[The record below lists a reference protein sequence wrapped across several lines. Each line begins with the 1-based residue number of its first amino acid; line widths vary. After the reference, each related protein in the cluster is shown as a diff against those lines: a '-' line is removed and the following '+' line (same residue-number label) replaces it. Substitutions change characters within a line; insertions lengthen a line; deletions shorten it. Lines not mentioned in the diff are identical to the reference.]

1 MFVTKNAAQ
10 ILGQLLSVAIL
21 ICILAIIDQFV
32 SSLLLYFL
40 IQQDRKHCLHFQTF
54 DPMQGPDNI
63 TAEMIE
69 EQEDATK
76 SADDVDDNDGVDNN
90 NDGANDTD
98 DVDDNDGTKKM
109 KFMLSGFCDENK
121 KNRYL
126 TVDTAA
132 ALIKAVRG
140 K

>member
-1 MFVTKNAAQ
+1 MFVTKNAVQ

-32 SSLLLYFL
+32 SRLLLYFL

-76 SADDVDDNDGVDNN
+76 SADNNDGVDNN
-90 NDGANDTD
+90 NDGANDPD
-98 DVDDNDGTKKM
+98 DDDDNVGTKNF

-121 KNRYL
+121 RNRYL

-132 ALIKAVRG
+132 AFIKAVRG

>member
-1 MFVTKNAAQ
+1 MFVTKNAVQ

-76 SADDVDDNDGVDNN
+76 SADNNDGVDNN
-90 NDGANDTD
+90 NDGANDPD
-98 DVDDNDGTKKM
+98 DVDDNVGTKNF

-121 KNRYL
+121 RNRYL

-132 ALIKAVRG
+132 AFIKAVRG